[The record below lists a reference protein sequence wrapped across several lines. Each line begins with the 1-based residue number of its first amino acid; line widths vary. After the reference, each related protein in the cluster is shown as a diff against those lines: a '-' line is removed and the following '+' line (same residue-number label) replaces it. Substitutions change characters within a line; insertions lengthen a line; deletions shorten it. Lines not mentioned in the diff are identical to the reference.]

1 MRTRTG
7 IVLNCVVA
15 LAAGLSL
22 GERSHADDGE
32 SPNLYAHV
40 EVELHAPDCIYRGVP
55 AIGSLRITN
64 PYVYEE
70 QADPAVSDREKMLRQ
85 YPAWYEIPAFDLLT
99 QHPLP
104 ISVTI
109 CDQEGAIVNEPGSV
123 SFYAFMTADPDMLN
137 PPQSPLPYMRD
148 RVVIT
153 RDRPWSTTVNLTE
166 WISDLEPGTYTLQA
180 HVHISRYSTPE
191 YAQTS
196 NVVRFTVRELDNATA
211 QLLVAAMHAEVLPD
225 LSNVETY
232 IAASEQVDTV
242 YRMLPDTLQAQL
254 QLLHHVSIATADS
267 ARLRNMV
274 ESLSAVSR
282 EVLSDGDCI
291 RLYEA
296 YLILDMQ
303 ADAEA
308 FKAAMTESRPHVV
321 HQLDAIDAD
330 GGLLRTFME
339 LDRTT
344 DDAGGDTT
352 QRGTTGCGS
361 PD

>member
-1 MRTRTG
+1 MVAVASIIVASQSYAEDGKTDNMYGHIAVECRMPDVVYRHTPTIG
-7 IVLNCVVA
+7 I
-15 LAAGLSL
+15 
-22 GERSHADDGE
+22 
-32 SPNLYAHV
+32 
-40 EVELHAPDCIYRGVP
+40 I
-55 AIGSLRITN
+55 RIAN

-70 QADPAVSDREKMLRQ
+70 HREENDTPQEENRKKLK
-85 YPAWYEIPAFDLLT
+85 AWYEIPAFDLLT

-109 CDQEGAIVNEPGSV
+109 CDLEGEIVKEPGSV

-153 RDRPWSTTVNLTE
+153 RDRPWSTTVNLTD

-180 HVHISRYSTPE
+180 HVHISSYVPPE
-191 YAQTS
+191 HAQTS

-211 QLLVAAMHAEVLPD
+211 QLLAAAMHAEVLPD
-225 LSNVETY
+225 LSSVETY

-242 YRMLPDTLQAQL
+242 YRMLPDALQAQL

-282 EVLSDGDCI
+282 EVLSDADCI

-308 FKAAMTESRPHVV
+308 FKVEMTGSRPQVV

-330 GGLLRTFME
+330 GGLLRKFME
-339 LDRTT
+339 LQRTSVDAET
-344 DDAGGDTT
+344 DDTDGKENQA
-352 QRGTTGCGS
+352 
-361 PD
+361 P